1 MYYLQCILTSAR
13 QHLRPATALERAIM
27 WIKVIIVF
35 LFVALLIS
43 LSSGF
48 VFLVKDRG
56 NTQRT
61 WYALSVRLVLAALL
75 MGFLIF
81 GIYTG
86 RLGSNAP
93 WDARHFAPNVT
104 DDKNT
109 ELKSTEP
116 NK

>member
-1 MYYLQCILTSAR
+1 
-13 QHLRPATALERAIM
+13 M

-43 LSSGF
+43 LSSSF

-93 WDARHFAPNVT
+93 WDARHFAPDAVP
-104 DDKNT
+104 
-109 ELKSTEP
+109 S
-116 NK
+116 NKK